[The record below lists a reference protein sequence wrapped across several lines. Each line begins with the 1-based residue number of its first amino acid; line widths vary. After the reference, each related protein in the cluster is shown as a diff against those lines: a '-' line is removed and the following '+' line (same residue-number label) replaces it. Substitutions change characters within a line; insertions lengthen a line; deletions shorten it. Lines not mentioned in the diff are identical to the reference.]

1 MTTSRM
7 SAVPLSPYRPKRET
21 SGKLI
26 FISCEGA
33 VTEWEYFGEIV
44 NSVFGNVRSKVR
56 VINVLEDA
64 LNKKAKSRTPDEQ
77 RQVSSGDPKSL
88 LNKMND
94 YREQHKDE
102 FDFENHP
109 DDEFWLVMDID
120 DHTNKF
126 IISKDKKSNF
136 QKWEEV
142 ISECKKRGYKY
153 AVSNPFFELWLLL
166 HYDDVR
172 LDSTD
177 NKNDSQW
184 AVTDT
189 HSYKPTDHFKTR
201 LEELGVPLE
210 GRGRKKI
217 REKDYTKYTKERIL
231 SAICR
236 AKSLD
241 TTPPCGYPNNLGTT
255 VYRLLEQI
263 AKIDAQY

>member
-102 FDFENHP
+102 FDFETIPMMNSG
-109 DDEFWLVMDID
+109 WLWILMTIQINSLFPK
-120 DHTNKF
+120 T
-126 IISKDKKSNF
+126 KKAIF
-136 QKWEEV
+136 
-142 ISECKKRGYKY
+142 
-153 AVSNPFFELWLLL
+153 
-166 HYDDVR
+166 
-172 LDSTD
+172 
-177 NKNDSQW
+177 KN
-184 AVTDT
+184 
-189 HSYKPTDHFKTR
+189 
-201 LEELGVPLE
+201 
-210 GRGRKKI
+210 GRR
-217 REKDYTKYTKERIL
+217 
-231 SAICR
+231 
-236 AKSLD
+236 
-241 TTPPCGYPNNLGTT
+241 
-255 VYRLLEQI
+255 
-263 AKIDAQY
+263 